1 MWYNYR
7 MCKSGRCGQAMVEY
21 VMCVAAMLVVAGV
34 LGYMVVAAQK
44 SAHRSE
50 ALVSADSP

>member
-1 MWYNYR
+1 

-21 VMCVAAMLVVAGV
+21 VMCVAAMVVVAGV
-34 LGYMVVAAQK
+34 LGYMVAAAQK